1 VKGKEE
7 LSEGASNSVAG
18 DVSLTDID
26 AIASFCN
33 AAWFETV
40 PLRIR
45 NAGGGNVKATAN
57 VSLPS

>member
-45 NAGGGNVKATAN
+45 NAGGGT
-57 VSLPS
+57 